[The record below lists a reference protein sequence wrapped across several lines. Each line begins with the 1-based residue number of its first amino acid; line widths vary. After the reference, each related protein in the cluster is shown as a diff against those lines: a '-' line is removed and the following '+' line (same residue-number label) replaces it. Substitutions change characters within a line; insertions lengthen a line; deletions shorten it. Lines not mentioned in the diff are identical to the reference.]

1 MQNINHKDW
10 RLLYIL
16 AAIGAFASLALIP
29 IQMVFFIL
37 WPLPTEVLA
46 WFERFDQN
54 WLIGLI
60 SLDILFIVQNA
71 LIMVLYLAFIVILWP
86 VNRAVILLA
95 AAFAFI
101 GLSLYFSSNVS
112 FEMLNLSQ
120 QYFPTTDFAAQNQL
134 LGAGRMALAIFV
146 GTSFDVYYIFSG
158 LALLLFSYAMLNAQ
172 HFSKLTA
179 YFGLIAGALMLVPA
193 TAGILGL
200 TMSILSLIPWIAFC
214 FLVGRCLIDMSH
226 K

>member
-1 MQNINHKDW
+1 MQNIDTKDW

-16 AAIGAFASLALIP
+16 AAIAAFASIALIP
-29 IQMVFFIL
+29 IQMIIFIL

-54 WLIGLI
+54 WLIGLL
-60 SLDILFIVQNA
+60 SLDLLLIVQNA
-71 LIMVLYLAFIVILWP
+71 MITVLYLAFIVILWP
-86 VNRAVILLA
+86 VNRALILLGS
-95 AAFAFI
+95 AFAFI
-101 GLSLYFSSNVS
+101 GLSLYYSSNVS

-120 QYFPTTDFAAQNQL
+120 QYFATTDFVVQNQL
-134 LGAGRMALAIFV
+134 LGAGRMALAVFV
-146 GTSFDVYYIFSG
+146 GTSFDVYYVFSG
-158 LALLLFSYAMLNAQ
+158 FALLLFSYTMLNGQ

-179 YFGLIAGALMLVPA
+179 YFGLIAGGLMLVPA

-200 TMSILSLIPWIAFC
+200 TMSILSLIPWIVFC
-214 FLVGRCLIDMSH
+214 YLAGRRLIDMSH